1 MPFLH
6 GSTEKQAH
14 ACKARH
20 LGPSFKKL
28 PKCFACEGRGGCR
41 FIGAWLRILEIPNI
55 IERLDRLAGNRTI
68 TYSDALENRIS
79 FIFKEG
85 PDPHFPTVFNR
96 EMNTRDVEIKMV
108 CFRFT
113 GTHKS

>member
-14 ACKARH
+14 ACKARN

-28 PKCFACEGRGGCR
+28 PKCFACEGRGGCH
-41 FIGAWLRILEIPNI
+41 FIGVWLPEISNI
-55 IERLDRLAGNRTI
+55 IEGLDWLAGNRTV
-68 TYSDALENRIS
+68 THCDTLENRIS

-96 EMNTRDVEIKMV
+96 EMNARDVEIKMV

-113 GTHKS
+113 GCYNLS